1 MGEVLASNWYGGAH
15 VDGVYTQMLRDSY
28 EPFIMSDEEARDRV
42 IQFELPCL
50 RCCKNPALGATCGR
64 GHTMCRRCVK
74 NYQAGCESVSIACE
88 SAALVPMLIPP
99 VTSLTILGDLE
110 EDINI
115 FASLLP

>member
-64 GHTMCRRCVK
+64 GHKMCRRCVK

-99 VTSLTILGDLE
+99 VTSSTILGDLE
-110 EDINI
+110 ENINI